1 MTERPEN
8 VFSVIAINLSPNLEW
23 ISLYKS
29 LETIEQ
35 SSIIKN
41 FNSDNLF
48 LEAALDFSF
57 KPSNFVQI

>member
-8 VFSVIAINLSPNLEW
+8 VFSVIVINISANLEW

-29 LETIEQ
+29 FDTIEE

-57 KPSNFVQI
+57 KLSNFVQI

>member
-1 MTERPEN
+1 MTERSEN
-8 VFSVIAINLSPNLEW
+8 VFSVIVINISANLEW
-23 ISLYKS
+23 ISLYKYFD
-29 LETIEQ
+29 TIEE

-57 KPSNFVQI
+57 KLSNFVQI